1 MDSDT
6 FKKDIHKLTHRI
18 HTTQCWLKIHF
29 WHYRLKIHCR
39 LRNSPWNSDSRHKAV
54 LDVLG
59 GPWNRFWNDDDE
71 QKYSVLV
78 IIMVHSGNE
87 HFLESWYLTRSCFFL
102 QFGAVP
108 EYHMFDFRQ
117 VLVQIQHIKKEIIM
131 FQKKKIQ
138 HILNKNMFQKKKSFM
153 KYFSQKWT
161 SSSTFQT
168 APVCYS
174 SSTW

>member
-1 MDSDT
+1 M
-6 FKKDIHKLTHRI
+6 LTENAPLI
-18 HTTQCWLKIHF
+18 LQTENTQTHF
-29 WHYRLKIHCR
+29 R
-39 LRNSPWNSDSRHKAV
+39 LRNSPWESDSRHKAV

-153 KYFSQKWT
+153 KWWHFSQKWT
-161 SSSTFQT
+161 NSSTFQT
-168 APVCYS
+168 APACYL